1 MRTINEYFED
11 LKAKTGSDYATAKR
25 LEIRKESLSNMRK
38 RGQVS
43 DETAIKMA
51 DLLGVD
57 RGELL
62 LAAAMARSEGD
73 TKSAWDA
80 LARRLNVAAG
90 VVLAISLAWTG
101 GDFLR
106 QESGVFV
113 DNVHYTKSRP

>member
-1 MRTINEYFED
+1 MKNVINYLDD
-11 LKAKTGSDYATAKR
+11 LKAKFGSDNKAA
-25 LEIRKESLSNMRK
+25 ESLGIQRTTIANIRK
-38 RGQVS
+38 RGQLS
-43 DETAIKMA
+43 DETALKMA

-62 LAAAMARSEGD
+62 LAAAMARSEGE

-101 GDFLR
+101 GDFWR

-113 DNVHYTKSRP
+113 DNIHYTKSRS